1 MQIVK
6 GQSSIKLRNTVQIKL
21 NEQVNKISN
30 DFITFK
36 NDHKKRHLHQA
47 KYIQVNWKI
56 QVNYILFVKEIIYFS
71 TWKFQRN
78 ETQCFFP
85 KNIHSTFD
93 GQKTLFKRLNLSK
106 ESWNN
111 WKVIIELLR
120 IYMQRLSPVF
130 MQIWFLT
137 CNK

>member
-6 GQSSIKLRNTVQIKL
+6 GQSSRKLRNTVQIKL
-21 NEQVNKISN
+21 NEQVIKISN

-71 TWKFQRN
+71 TWKFQRKG
-78 ETQCFFP
+78 TQCF
-85 KNIHSTFD
+85 IHSTFD

-130 MQIWFLT
+130 MQI
-137 CNK
+137 CIPYM